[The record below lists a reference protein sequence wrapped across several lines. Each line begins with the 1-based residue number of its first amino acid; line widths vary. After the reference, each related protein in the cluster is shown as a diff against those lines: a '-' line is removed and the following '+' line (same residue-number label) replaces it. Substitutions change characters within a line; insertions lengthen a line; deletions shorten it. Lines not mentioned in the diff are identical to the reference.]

1 MKTRVITAIVALAI
15 FLPIL
20 YAGGI
25 WIQVAAS
32 VLAVIAAAEVVLMR
46 KTLLVDFGAILT
58 MVGALV
64 CGMPSKHR
72 LSCTAHHC
80 CTSLLS

>member
-20 YAGGI
+20 YVGGI

-32 VLAVIAAAEVVLMR
+32 VLADCGCRSRLDAQDVV
-46 KTLLVDFGAILT
+46 
-58 MVGALV
+58 
-64 CGMPSKHR
+64 S
-72 LSCTAHHC
+72 
-80 CTSLLS
+80 